1 LSSLKLDLVANYYE
15 FYLHLDTKD
24 VTYFKDLCQQKV
36 LEQQKGSYDTNNS
49 KLEEALSEPL
59 LVMTNMSIYYC
70 TGNSPL
76 LNETLNGSKKHLLTR
91 VELKYVLGYA
101 SLKKRSIMKVFDF
114 TLNEEDGEEST
125 DRKDTFSGNLESPSL
140 TLPVSN
146 FGNIDIDVNCYFRLD
161 SAENGDTTT
170 ASNSMLEVLKFRNAE
185 IRIEESLMSLP
196 ASKQKQNAR
205 LVLSKMLKEVTT
217 LGSQKCFLDPDNM
230 YKFIIQVKPDGFQY
244 EFPVRITMQ
253 SQVRNSRIDLDSSLD
268 NKSNVSRMSDRS
280 LKENLA
286 NSAISIGPA
295 KEKVTLSFVFF
306 GNVNLLCSNVVT
318 LGWDDRT

>member
-1 LSSLKLDLVANYYE
+1 MSSLKLDLVTNYYE

-24 VTYFKDLCQQKV
+24 VTYFKDLLCQQQV
-36 LEQQKGSYDTNNS
+36 LKQQKGSYDTNNS

-76 LNETLNGSKKHLLTR
+76 TNETLNGAKKYLLTR

-101 SLKKRSIMKVFDF
+101 RLKTSSSMELIEF

-125 DRKDTFSGNLESPSL
+125 DSKDTFDKDKSYSDIDKTLTSLNDSSASISSLATKLGGNLEKL
-140 TLPVSN
+140 LPVSN

-170 ASNSMLEVLKFRNAE
+170 ASNNMLKVLKFRNAE

-196 ASKQKQNAR
+196 ANKQKQYAR
-205 LVLSKMLKEVTT
+205 LVLLKMLKEVNT
-217 LGSQKCFLDPDNM
+217 LGSQKCFLDPDKT
-230 YKFIIQVKPDGFQY
+230 YKFFVQVKPDGFQY
-244 EFPVRITMQ
+244 EIPVRIRTVRGQMPMQ
-253 SQVRNSRIDLDSSLD
+253 SQQQPG
-268 NKSNVSRMSDRS
+268 KG
-280 LKENLA
+280 NL
-286 NSAISIGPA
+286 
-295 KEKVTLSFVFF
+295 
-306 GNVNLLCSNVVT
+306 GN
-318 LGWDDRT
+318 